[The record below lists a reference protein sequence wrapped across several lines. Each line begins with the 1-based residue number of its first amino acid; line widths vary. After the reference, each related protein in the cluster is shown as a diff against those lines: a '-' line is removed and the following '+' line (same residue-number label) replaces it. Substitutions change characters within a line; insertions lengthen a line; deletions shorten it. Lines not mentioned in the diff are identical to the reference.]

1 MFICRL
7 SKKKKRKS
15 YKELEFTKLEFHKD
29 IKNYLF
35 LSLCLFVDY
44 PKKKKKVI
52 RNLSLPSSSSIK
64 TKNYLFLNLCLFV
77 DYPKKKSCKGLML
90 TKLEFHI
97 TRNSSLMSLST
108 VEKK

>member
-44 PKKKKKVI
+44 PKKKKKKKKVV
-52 RNLSLPSSSSIK
+52 RDSCLPSSSSI
-64 TKNYLFLNLCLFV
+64 LQ
-77 DYPKKKSCKGLML
+77 G
-90 TKLEFHI
+90 
-97 TRNSSLMSLST
+97 TRA
-108 VEKK
+108 